1 MYEPWDA
8 LEAPRFTGPRTY
20 ARLPYIKT
28 LEDVECAI
36 FGMPWDG
43 GASFRPGARFGP
55 EAIRSASGMIRTYNA
70 VQKVQVFGAV
80 SCIDYGDAPTV
91 PGYIEDTLERI
102 EQFVTPIVSAGV
114 TPIGLGGDHSVTLAE
129 LRAAA
134 AVHGKLGLVHFD
146 SHTDLWD
153 LYNGRP
159 YSHGTMFR
167 RAIEEGVVDAGR
179 CIQIGIRGP
188 LYSEADEAIPDEL
201 GVETIPW
208 VEVSRHSP
216 EELRQRVKARVGGGP
231 TFMTLDVDFVDCAFC
246 PGTGTP
252 EVGGPT
258 SFQALEMLR
267 ALSDIP
273 FVGFD
278 VVEVAPQYDGP
289 GQITALFAANVV
301 FEMLSI
307 VALARGSDGRAASAR
322 VPKKVT
328 A

>member
-20 ARLPYIKT
+20 ARLPYVKT
-28 LEDVECAI
+28 LENVQCAV

-43 GASFRPGARFGP
+43 GTSFRSGARFGP
-55 EAIRSASGMIRTYNA
+55 EAIRSASGMIRTYNP
-70 VQKVQVFGAV
+70 VQKIQVFGAL
-80 SCIDYGDAPTV
+80 STIDYGDAPTV
-91 PGYIEDTLERI
+91 PGYIEDTLDRI
-102 EQFVTPIVSAGV
+102 QAFVQPIAEANVVPLGM
-114 TPIGLGGDHSVTLAE
+114 GGDHSVTLAE
-129 LRAAA
+129 LRALAA
-134 AVHGKLGLVHFD
+134 IHGPLGLVQFD

-167 RAIEEGVVDAGR
+167 RALEEDILDADR
-179 CIQIGIRGP
+179 VIQAGMRGP
-188 LYSEADEAIPDEL
+188 LYGEEDENIPGEL

-208 VEVSRHSP
+208 VELAGITP
-216 EELRQRVKARVGGGP
+216 EELAGRIRARVGGGP
-231 TFMTLDVDFVDCAFC
+231 TFVTMDVDFVDAAFC

-252 EVGGPT
+252 EVAGPT
-258 SFQALEMLR
+258 SFQAMQFLR
-267 ALSDIP
+267 SLNGEDIE

-289 GQITALFAANVV
+289 GQVTALFAANAI

-307 VALARGSDGRAASAR
+307 VAGRVGVVQESEA
-322 VPKKVT
+322 
-328 A
+328 